1 MLWKKIDTDDKAAV
15 NLVERLSLPKVL
27 AELLVQRD
35 ITTTEAAERVSPA
48 QARAIR

>member
-1 MLWKKIDTDDKAAV
+1 MLWKTIDTDDKAAV

-35 ITTTEAAERVSPA
+35 ITPRRRKSFSGPGS
-48 QARAIR
+48 RN